1 MPKLNA
7 VRTAV
12 PPYCLDQASARDF
25 ARGLFGQNIPRIE
38 RLLPIFDNAGIHKR
52 YFSKPI
58 EWFGLD
64 HDAEETNQIFI
75 ETATALG
82 AKASRRVLNHCNIK
96 PDEIDYLIY
105 VNTTGLATPS
115 IDARLI
121 NILDLRH
128 NIRRTP
134 VWGLGC
140 AGGVAGLSHA
150 YHYALGH
157 PKERVLVV
165 CVELCGLTFISDDYS
180 KSNFVACALFGDGA
194 AAAVLS
200 GDQIEAEGLDIV
212 GTQSTFYPD
221 SLDVMGWNI
230 SSRGLQ
236 VVFDKRIPDIVNANA
251 DGELHGFLRRHEI
264 SKEQIKHYLYHPGGL
279 KVVNAYET
287 AYGVSGDAFKI
298 SRDVLRDFGNMS
310 SVTVLFVMERF
321 LQQHEGTKGSY
332 GVVSAL
338 GPGFC
343 SESLL
348 VKN

>member
-1 MPKLNA
+1 MHL
-7 VRTAV
+7 
-12 PPYCLDQASARDF
+12 
-25 ARGLFGQNIPRIE
+25 
-38 RLLPIFDNAGIHKR
+38 
-52 YFSKPI
+52 
-58 EWFGLD
+58 
-64 HDAEETNQIFI
+64 QIIVF
-75 ETATALG
+75 
-82 AKASRRVLNHCNIK
+82 
-96 PDEIDYLIY
+96 IY

-128 NIRRTP
+128 DIRRTP

-140 AGGVAGLSHA
+140 AGGVAGLSQA

-180 KSNFVACALFGDGA
+180 KSNFIACALFSDGA

-200 GDQIEAEGLDIV
+200 GDEVEAEGLDII

-221 SLDVMGWNI
+221 SLNVMGWNI

-251 DGELHGFLRRHEI
+251 DGELQRFLRRHGI
-264 SKEQIKHYLYHPGGL
+264 SKEQIKYYLYHPGGL
-279 KVVNAYET
+279 KIVNAYEA

-298 SRDVLRDFGNMS
+298 SRGVLRDYGNMS
-310 SVTVLFVMERF
+310 SVTVLFVLERF
-321 LQQHEGTKGSY
+321 LQHYEEKKRSY

-348 VKN
+348 VKI